1 MRTIKI
7 AFEPKVTALPVERI
21 LPTRQIAEGVRQG
34 VKYRRIAQ
42 SMREVG
48 VIEPIIVA
56 SSLKGS
62 VDHLLLDG
70 HIRFDILR
78 SDGVKEVNCIVA
90 ADDEAFTYNK
100 RISRLATVQEH
111 YMLMRAIKRGV
122 PEERLAKALGMNL
135 SAIKRRRTLL
145 DGICPEVVELFK
157 DKSVNPGTFDALRKM
172 KPMRQMEAAELM
184 VTAGNFSASYAK
196 ALLIATKQND
206 LAKPER
212 PKRITGMTAEQIAR
226 LELEME
232 GLQQE
237 FKHVESTYGEDVLH
251 LVIASGYL
259 SKVLRNRKIERYLN
273 ANYPELLPEFR
284 VIIASASLDQ
294 QVPPTMQ

>member
-1 MRTIKI
+1 MKSVKI
-7 AFEPKVTALPVERI
+7 AFEPKVITLSVERI
-21 LPTRQIAEGVRQG
+21 LPVRQITENIRQS

-48 VIEPIIVA
+48 IIEPIIVA
-56 SSLKGS
+56 QSLKGS
-62 VDHLLLDG
+62 EDHLLLDG

-78 SDGVKEVNCIVA
+78 SVGEKEVKCIIA

-100 RISRLATVQEH
+100 RINRLATVQEH
-111 YMLMRAIKRGV
+111 YMVMRAIERGV

-157 DKSVNPGTFDALRKM
+157 EKSVNPGTFDALRKM

-206 LAKPER
+206 LARPER

-259 SKVLRNRKIERYLN
+259 SKVLRSRKVERYLT
-273 ANYPELLPEFR
+273 ANYPEFIPEFR
-284 VIIASASLDQ
+284 AIIASASLDQ
-294 QVPPTMQ
+294 QAPPMVQ

>member
-1 MRTIKI
+1 MKSVKI
-7 AFEPKVTALPVERI
+7 AFEPKVMTLSMETI
-21 LPTRQIAEGVRQG
+21 LPARQITDNIRQG

-42 SMREVG
+42 SIKEVG
-48 VIEPIIVA
+48 IIEPIIV
-56 SSLKGS
+56 SHPMKGS
-62 VDHLLLDG
+62 EGHLLLDG

-78 SDGVKEVNCIVA
+78 SNGEKEVRCIIA

-100 RISRLATVQEH
+100 RINRLATVQEH
-111 YMLMRAIKRGV
+111 YMIMRAIERGV
-122 PEERLAKALGMNL
+122 PEERLAKALGMNV

-145 DGICPEVVELFK
+145 DGICATVVELFK
-157 DKSVNPGTFDALRKM
+157 EKSVNPGTFDALRKM

-184 VTAGNFSASYAK
+184 ATAGNFSASYAK

-232 GLQQE
+232 GLQRE

-259 SKVLRNRKIERYLN
+259 SKVLRSRKVERYLS

-284 VIIASASLDQ
+284 TVIASASLDQ
-294 QVPPTMQ
+294 QAPPMMQ

>member
-1 MRTIKI
+1 MKCVKI
-7 AFEPKVTALPVERI
+7 AFEPKVMTFSMEQI
-21 LPTRQIAEGVRQG
+21 LPARQITDNIRQS
-34 VKYRRIAQ
+34 VKYRRVAQ

-48 VIEPIIVA
+48 IIEPIIVA
-56 SSLKGS
+56 RSLKGS
-62 VDHLLLDG
+62 EDHLLLDG
-70 HIRFDILR
+70 HIRYDILR
-78 SDGVKEVNCIVA
+78 SNGEKEAKCIIA

-100 RISRLATVQEH
+100 RINRLATVQEH
-111 YMLMRAIKRGV
+111 YMLMRAIERGV

-145 DGICPEVVELFK
+145 DSICPAVVELFK
-157 DKSVNPGTFDALRKM
+157 EKSVNPGTFDALRKM

-259 SKVLRNRKIERYLN
+259 SKVLRSRKVERYLN

-284 VIIASASLDQ
+284 TVIASASLDQ
-294 QVPPTMQ
+294 QAPPVMQ

>member
-1 MRTIKI
+1 MKNVKI
-7 AFEPKVTALPVERI
+7 AFEPKVITLSMEQI
-21 LPTRQIAEGVRQG
+21 LPARQITENIRQG

-48 VIEPIIVA
+48 IIEPIIVA
-56 SSLKGS
+56 RSLKGS
-62 VDHLLLDG
+62 QNHLLLDG

-78 SDGVKEVNCIVA
+78 SGGEKEVRCIVA
-90 ADDEAFTYNK
+90 GDDEAFTYNK
-100 RISRLATVQEH
+100 RINRLATVQEH
-111 YMLMRAIKRGV
+111 YMLMRAIERGV
-122 PEERLAKALGMNL
+122 PEDRLAKALGMNL
-135 SAIKRRRTLL
+135 SAIRRRRTLL

-157 DKSVNPGTFDALRKM
+157 ERSVNPGTFDALRKM

-184 VTAGNFSASYAK
+184 VAAGNFSASYAK

-212 PKRITGMTAEQIAR
+212 PKRITGMTLEQISR

-251 LVIASGYL
+251 LVIASGYM
-259 SKVLRNRKIERYLN
+259 SKVLRNRKVERYLN
-273 ANYPELLPEFR
+273 TNYPELLPEFR
-284 VIIASASLDQ
+284 AIIASASLDQ
-294 QVPPTMQ
+294 QTPSTAQ